1 MRNKRYNPIQAT
13 AVALALLLLS
23 LLPACS
29 DDDGGNGP
37 DLPDNQLYTLTI
49 HLQPSAPYTP
59 VTKAAGDEQDTPYE
73 RRLEHWWLLVYG
85 QDPETQQEGLI
96 EVVSDET
103 YQTNPTGDDSET
115 AVELK
120 LPIGTYRLYALA
132 NLNSL
137 NNADALINEI
147 EAKKITEED
156 LKKKS
161 ATLMRLNNFNDEKES
176 ARKAIP
182 MSSYATTTEV
192 KENVENKAKVT
203 LIRMLGKVRIDVTNQ
218 TGSDIQL
225 NSLSMGKFREGP
237 IDLLPY
243 GEGPDLPET
252 GPTFANKPSDAKIE
266 FKDHPVVQNAAESLV
281 NGASKSYTFYQYETG
296 FAEDQ
301 QARDDAFTIN
311 LEAGNKKLDKQEID
325 FDWMRRNDFLIIPI
339 TITDIETTLGWSGSR
354 MPIGGLPVKKVY
366 GNSDGIQV
374 GTPFYCNADYAGDVT
389 VEFELKSI
397 SGIEENANLELK
409 YAGETII
416 SGQKYCEATLMDNT
430 YEKDQEEGLLIDK
443 DKDNNVLNN
452 GAQITLKPT
461 GKEKLKGSFTVRT
474 RELGKKSS
482 AAITLTLIA
491 QYEDPSDATK
501 KREVE
506 IPYTII
512 IQNYN
517 TSTTN

>member
-1 MRNKRYNPIQAT
+1 M
-13 AVALALLLLS
+13 
-23 LLPACS
+23 
-29 DDDGGNGP
+29 
-37 DLPDNQLYTLTI
+37 
-49 HLQPSAPYTP
+49 
-59 VTKAAGDEQDTPYE
+59 
-73 RRLEHWWLLVYG
+73 
-85 QDPETQQEGLI
+85 
-96 EVVSDET
+96 VSDET

-137 NNADALINEI
+137 NDADALISEI
-147 EAKKITEED
+147 ENKTITED
-156 LKKKS
+156 GLKAKS
-161 ATLMRLNNFNDEKES
+161 AELMAIDQFNAEETP
-176 ARKAIP
+176 RKAIP

-252 GPTFANKPSDAKIE
+252 GPTFANKPSGAQIE
-266 FKDHPVVQNAAESLV
+266 FKDHPVVRNAAESLV

-311 LEAGNKKLDKQEID
+311 LEAGNKNLDEQEID

-339 TITDIETTLGWSGSR
+339 SITNIETTLGWSGSR

-397 SGIEENANLELK
+397 SGIEETANLELK

-416 SGQKYCEATLMDNT
+416 SGQKYCEAAFD
-430 YEKDQEEGLLIDK
+430 GLTPMRKI
-443 DKDNNVLNN
+443 
-452 GAQITLKPT
+452 
-461 GKEKLKGSFTVRT
+461 
-474 RELGKKSS
+474 
-482 AAITLTLIA
+482 
-491 QYEDPSDATK
+491 
-501 KREVE
+501 KRKA
-506 IPYTII
+506 Y
-512 IQNYN
+512 
-517 TSTTN
+517 